1 MHLPLRPALSLAVLL
16 AVLLAVVLGGCRG
29 PIDSAAQARFERGFG
44 GESVTIFPAHVNRA
58 GAEEW
63 DARAAERLAELCN
76 AERWFDARTSVV
88 DVPLP
93 VEWSWNQAAMLAD
106 GAKAFA
112 AWVREHPLETRYA
125 LIADY
130 LLGPKE
136 AGGVHVIVVDAEGR
150 VADVSLWN
158 SHWDTFEELAPK
170 TVDDCTEIAVRGLR
184 ENWAE
189 LRARAQAERD

>member
-1 MHLPLRPALSLAVLL
+1 MHSTLRLGLSLALLL
-16 AVLLAVVLGGCRG
+16 ASVLTGCRG
-29 PIDSAAQARFERGFG
+29 PIDSAAQARLEQGFG
-44 GESVTIFPAHVNRA
+44 TETVTVFPAHVNRA
-58 GAEEW
+58 GFEAW

-76 AERWFDARTSVV
+76 AEHWFAARVSAVE
-88 DVPLP
+88 VPLP
-93 VEWSWNQAAMLAD
+93 VEWSWNQAAMLED
-106 GAKAFA
+106 GAEAFA

-170 TVDDCTEIAVRGLR
+170 SVDDCTEIAVRGLR

-189 LRARAQAERD
+189 LRARAQAARE